1 VTLLAFAAEH
11 GPAVCRDAAAPGGR
25 PGQSVSPARR
35 AHSSKPATCC
45 CSGRQIGQTDGHRM
59 VIQLCSAH
67 CYIEKQMILLL
78 AVPLQNDIIAII
90 YSVYVLPLLL
100 LLLLLLPFYGHYFRQ
115 PVFSTGVVL

>member
-67 CYIEKQMILLL
+67 YYIEKQMIL
-78 AVPLQNDIIAII
+78 LQNDIIAII

-100 LLLLLLPFYGHYFRQ
+100 LLLPFYGHYFGQ
-115 PVFSTGVVL
+115 AVFSTGVVL

>member
-1 VTLLAFAAEH
+1 
-11 GPAVCRDAAAPGGR
+11 
-25 PGQSVSPARR
+25 
-35 AHSSKPATCC
+35 
-45 CSGRQIGQTDGHRM
+45 M

-67 CYIEKQMILLL
+67 YYIEKPMILLL
-78 AVPLQNDIIAII
+78 AVSLQNDIIAII